1 MMDLLTA
8 SRENC
13 GCGMIAN
20 YRNVPTR
27 QLTND
32 AIEAL
37 CRMMHRGAV
46 AADGKSG
53 DGSGLLFSMPQQ
65 FMQRVAKEEGIDLPE
80 RYAIA
85 MMFLDGYSPKADY
98 QKAIF
103 EEICNKND
111 LKILLYR
118 KVPVNTDALGEQ
130 ALNSLP
136 TILQA
141 FVVPNA
147 LIATQ
152 RFEALLYLTRKETE
166 HKLQEDK
173 DFYIASFSQSLISYK
188 GLVMP
193 TYIKEFYLDLQAD
206 DFATVFAVFHQRFS
220 TNTLPRWGM
229 AQPFRNAAHNGEIN
243 SIQANRFNVRI
254 MSEQLESEVYSKEE
268 LDRLCPILVEGGSD
282 SASVDNTFEFL
293 VNNGM
298 DFFKAVRS
306 MVPPPWQN
314 APHMDPKLRAF
325 YEYSSNNMEAWD
337 GPAALSFTDGRYLGC
352 VLDRNGLR
360 PAKYII
366 TKDDRIIIGSEYGI
380 VDVDTDNITEQ
391 GKLKSG
397 QMIGV
402 DLKYGKVLKDEE
414 INTYLKELYPFGKW
428 LNENSAY
435 LMEHAEQNFSEFD
448 DYLHENTVS
457 MQRYHNITNEVVDG
471 VIRPM
476 VEKGKEETG
485 SMGDDT
491 PLACFSEVQ
500 RNFTDF
506 FRQKFA
512 QVTNPPIDPLREKVV
527 MSTSVTYGP
536 KNNIL
541 SDGPNNAHR
550 LKTMNPVLS
559 FERFQVLTAFGDEDN
574 PLYDP
579 FYKNETLY
587 TCFKGDLRTAL
598 HRLGEKAL
606 KAVIEDEVKVILL
619 DDRCLSPQ
627 QFLIPMP
634 MAVGYLNNL
643 LLKAGYRSQVSIV
656 AITGEV
662 IDSHSCA
669 VMLGYGAVSVYP
681 YLLFGTVIQLLERK
695 KNINKL
701 HKKHALM
708 KAHKAVNAGLL
719 KIMSKMGIC
728 ALESYQN
735 SALFDVI
742 GLSQEIVEDCFKGS
756 VPLIPGLSYE
766 DIEARLKR
774 NHKVAYKPII
784 MKKMFPLEVG
794 SFYKYMDKGEYHDY
808 SPDVSRTIG
817 RYARNG
823 KAEDY
828 TLLKER
834 INKRGLR
841 MIRDFFEFKNERPSI
856 PIEAV
861 EPASAI
867 MKRFSS
873 AAMSLGSISPEA
885 HEAIAEAMNYIG
897 GTSNSG
903 EGGEDKARF
912 GTNKNSKIKQVA
924 SGRFGVTP
932 YYLRNAEEIQIK
944 VAQGAKPGEGGQ
956 LPGSKVSPLIARL
969 RCTVPGVT
977 LISPP
982 PHHDIYSIEDLAQLI
997 FDLKQVNP
1005 DARVCVKLVSSAGVG
1020 TIAVGVAKAYADK
1033 IIISGSDGGTGA
1045 AQLGSIK
1052 FAGNPW
1058 EIGLAEAHNA
1068 LKVNGLREF
1077 VELQTDG
1084 GLKTGLDIVK
1094 AAILGA
1100 ESYAFGTAILNAVGC
1115 KILRVCHLNKCSV
1128 GIATQDETL
1137 RSHYIGTVEGIISY
1151 LTSVAEEVREILAS
1165 IGCKSLNEVIGKTH
1179 LLKVVDDEKAR
1190 KFDFDFVLHEAAG
1203 ENVRKKEKNNPYDQ
1217 NEFEQEVLE
1226 EVLSTIKSPQFPIV
1240 VNRHIQNTNRSFGA
1254 RMSGIIASFYGDTGL
1269 PKETVTINLKGNAG
1283 QSLGA
1288 FLAQGLLLR
1297 LEGSANDYV
1306 GKGMSGGHIIITS
1319 KDKSKP
1325 YSLAGNTCL
1334 YGATGGKLFVAG
1346 TVGERFAVRNS
1357 GALAVVEGTGDHPC
1371 EYMTGGTVVI
1381 LGETGRNF
1389 GAGMTGGVAFIYDK
1403 NMNFTDKMNQELI
1416 KAERIDTDEGDEA
1429 RHYLKKILRSYYY
1442 RTQSSLARHILEH
1455 FRDETRYFWMV
1466 TSKEMNAPLNP
1477 MDGN

>member
-1 MMDLLTA
+1 MLDLLTA

-20 YRNVPTR
+20 YRNKPTR
-27 QLTND
+27 QMTLD

-37 CRMMHRGAV
+37 CRMIHRGAI

-53 DGSGLLFSMPQQ
+53 DGSGLLFSMPEE
-65 FMQRVAKEEGIDLPE
+65 FMLRVATENNIDLPE
-80 RYAIA
+80 RYAVA
-85 MMFLDGYSPKADY
+85 MMFLTSDS
-98 QKAIF
+98 QKELFA
-103 EEICNKND
+103 EICQKND
-111 LKILLYR
+111 LKILLFR
-118 KVPVNTDALGEQ
+118 KVPINTDALGEQ
-130 ALNSLP
+130 ALSVLP
-136 TILQA
+136 QIIQA

-152 RFEALLYLTRKETE
+152 RFDALLYLTRKEME
-166 HKLQEDK
+166 HRMKEDK
-173 DFYIASFSQSLISYK
+173 DFYIASFSQRLISYK

-193 TYIKEFYLDLQAD
+193 TYIKEFYLDLQEE
-206 DFATVFAVFHQRFS
+206 DFAVSFALFHQRFS

-229 AQPFRNAAHNGEIN
+229 AQPFRNVAHNGEIN
-243 SIQANRFNVRI
+243 SIQANRFNVEV
-254 MSEQLESEVYSKEE
+254 MTEQLESEVFNKEE
-268 LDRLCPILVEGGSD
+268 LQRIFPILVKGGSD
-282 SASVDNTFEFL
+282 SASVDNVFEFL
-293 VNNGM
+293 VSNGM

-325 YEYSSNNMEAWD
+325 YEYTSNNMEAWD

-366 TKDDRIIIGSEYGI
+366 TKDDRIIMGSEYGI
-380 VDVDTDNITEQ
+380 VDVETDNIHEQ

-397 QMIGV
+397 EMIGV
-402 DLKYGKVLKDEE
+402 DLKYGIILKNDEV
-414 INTYLKELYPFGKW
+414 NTYLKELYPFGKW
-428 LNENSAY
+428 LNDNSAY
-435 LMEHAEQNFSEFD
+435 LMEHADQNFS
-448 DYLHENTVS
+448 DYSDYKPENIVA
-457 MQRYHNITNEVVDG
+457 MQRYHNITNEVVEG

-476 VEKGKEETG
+476 AEKGKEETG

-491 PLACFSEVQ
+491 PMACFSQVQ

-527 MSTSVTYGP
+527 MSTSVTYGS

-541 SDGPNNAHR
+541 ADGPKNAHR

-559 FERFQVLTAFGDEDN
+559 KERFDVLKAFGDLKS

-579 FYKNETLY
+579 YYKNITLH
-587 TCFKGDLRTAL
+587 TSFDKGLED
-598 HRLGEKAL
+598 AL
-606 KAVIEDEVKVILL
+606 KELGKEAIRSIREEDVRVILL
-619 DDRCLSPQ
+619 DDRSLSPNKR
-627 QFLIPMP
+627 LIPMP
-634 MAVGYLNNL
+634 MAVGYLNYL
-643 LLKAGYRSQVSIV
+643 LLEKGVRSLVDIIV
-656 AITGEV
+656 ITGEV
-662 IDSHSCA
+662 YDSHSCA
-669 VMLGYGAVSVYP
+669 VMLAYGAISIYP
-681 YLLFGTVIQLLERK
+681 YLAFGTVVQLVTRK
-695 KNINKL
+695 KKATKL
-701 HKKHALM
+701 QVKQALM
-708 KAHKAVNAGLL
+708 RAHKAMNAGLL

-728 ALESYQN
+728 SLESYHN
-735 SALFDVI
+735 SALFDTI
-742 GLSQEIVEDCFKGS
+742 GLSHEIVHDCFRGS
-756 VPLIPGLSYE
+756 IPLIPGLGYA
-766 DIEARLKR
+766 DIEERLIHH
-774 NHKVAYKPII
+774 HKVAYKPVM
-784 MKKMFPLEVG
+784 MKMLYPLEVG

-808 SPDVSRTIG
+808 SPDVSRSIIKF
-817 RYARNG
+817 ARSG

-828 TLLKER
+828 TVIKER
-834 INKRGLR
+834 INTRGLR
-841 MIRDFFEFKNERPSI
+841 MIRDFFEFRYERPSVHI
-856 PIEAV
+856 DQV
-861 EPASAI
+861 EEI
-867 MKRFSS
+867 GLITRRFSS

-885 HEAIAEAMNYIG
+885 HEAIAEAMNTIG
-897 GTSNSG
+897 GSSNSG
-903 EGGEDKARF
+903 EGGEDDIRF
-912 GTNKNSKIKQVA
+912 NTIKNSKIKQVA

-932 YYLRNAEEIQIK
+932 YYLRNASEIQIK

-1005 DARVCVKLVSSAGVG
+1005 EAIVSVKLVSTAGVG

-1033 IIISGSDGGTGA
+1033 IIISGCDGGTGA

-1058 EIGLAEAHNA
+1058 ELGLAEAHNA
-1068 LKVNGLREF
+1068 LKANGLREA

-1100 ESYAFGTAILNAVGC
+1100 ETFALGTSLLNTIGC

-1128 GIATQDETL
+1128 GIATQDEML
-1137 RSHYIGTVEGIISY
+1137 RAHYTGTVQGVISY
-1151 LTSVAEEVREILAS
+1151 LRSIAQEVREILS
-1165 IGCKSLNEVIGKTH
+1165 ELGFTSLDEIIGRTD
-1179 LLKVVDDEKAR
+1179 LLKVVDEPLAK
-1190 KFDFDFVLHEAAG
+1190 KFDFSFVLHQQEG
-1203 ENVRKKEKNNPYDQ
+1203 INTRQKSRNEPYDK
-1217 NEFEQEVLE
+1217 NEFEKELLKE
-1226 EVLSTIKSPQFPIV
+1226 ILPIIKSPQFPIV
-1240 VNRHIQNTNRSFGA
+1240 VNRTIKNTHRSFGT
-1254 RMSGIIASFYGDTGL
+1254 RTSGIIASFYGNEGL
-1269 PKETVTINLKGNAG
+1269 PKETITINLKGNAG

-1288 FLAQGLLLR
+1288 FLANGLLIR

-1306 GKGMSGGHIIITS
+1306 GKGMSGGRIIITH

-1442 RTQSSLARHILEH
+1442 RTQSPLARHILEH
-1455 FRDETRYFWMV
+1455 FRDDTRYFWMV